1 MVLKLRGK
9 IPFGVPALT
18 SMRHG
23 TRHVIERGAFGPNG
37 PMTFPGES
45 ASEGV
50 YLLLGYDYG
59 NVLAS
64 TAARSLAI
72 VVTDEALEWA
82 TSPLAKTATEEQ
94 ARRLLR
100 AGLLGGVV
108 PGYVPVKTADDAGTE
123 VVESGMLCE
132 LNIVGRPPGD
142 GSTLQSFTGRPGGAF
157 QGLLGR

>member
-1 MVLKLRGK
+1 MGH
-9 IPFGVPALT
+9 VPT
-18 SMRHG
+18 
-23 TRHVIERGAFGPNG
+23 
-37 PMTFPGES
+37 GED
-45 ASEGV
+45 G
-50 YLLLGYDYG
+50 D
-59 NVLAS
+59 
-64 TAARSLAI
+64 R
-72 VVTDEALEWA
+72 
-82 TSPLAKTATEEQ
+82 KQ